1 LHGPSSNFE
10 STLEPDL
17 GCTYGT
23 VTLWSRRK
31 HHKFKST
38 FQTSGCLGGS
48 EFSYTENTSFFLHS
62 QTAASLISTL
72 LLEESFKISALFYI
86 TSPFFNILFYFIL
99 FLLLQSYLL
108 PRFLPHKSYKVSK
121 HRSFFRDSWKEEPI
135 SIPFSE
141 YFLPTFL
148 INSFPRT
155 LGSMTT
161 KWINGYGCHW

>member
-1 LHGPSSNFE
+1 MHGPSSNFE

-72 LLEESFKISALFYI
+72 LLEESFKISGLFYI
-86 TSPFFNILFYFIL
+86 TSPFFNILFY
-99 FLLLQSYLL
+99 LLLQSYLL